1 MDLKG
6 LLKKNNSKIVFLV
19 ADGLGGIPHPD
30 FGYKTELEYASTPNL
45 DDLAG
50 KSILGLTIPV
60 DHGITPGSGP
70 AHLSLFGYNPMEY
83 EIGRGALE
91 AYGVGFI
98 MTEKDIA
105 ARANFGTS
113 DRDGVLTDRRAGR
126 IPTEESRKIVERIG
140 EKVKKIEDVEII
152 LKPGKEHRFVL
163 ILRGEGLSDKLTD
176 TDPQKDGLKPLELQ
190 PLSPEAEKTVR
201 VVKEFLKR
209 AQEVIKDEP
218 KANTILLRGF
228 SRKPEIEPFEEK
240 FGLKPLALA
249 NYPMYKGLTRI
260 LGMDTPDLG
269 DNFEDLI
276 KYYKE
281 YFAEYDYFYIHY
293 KYTDKAGEDGD
304 FLKKVRYI
312 EELDSLIPE
321 ILSTNPDVFVVTADH
336 STPSY
341 WKQHSWHP
349 NPTLVYSKYAGA
361 DDRNKFTEKECKYGY
376 LGLIYAYHLMPVV
389 LANAGRLKKYGA

>member
-6 LLKKNNSKIVFLV
+6 LLKKNNSKIVFIV

-126 IPTEESRKIVERIG
+126 IPTEESKKIVERIG

-176 TDPQKDGLKPLELQ
+176 TDPQKEGLKPLEPR

-228 SRKPEIEPFEEK
+228 SRKPKIEPFEEK
-240 FGLKPLALA
+240 FGLNPLALA

-269 DNFEDLI
+269 DDFEDLV

-281 YFAEYDYFYIHY
+281 HFAEYDYFYIHY

-312 EELDSLIPE
+312 EELDALIPE

-376 LGLIYAYHLMPVV
+376 LGLIYAYHLMLIA
-389 LANAGRLKKYGA
+389 LANAGKLKKYGA

>member
-1 MDLKG
+1 MDIKG

-19 ADGLGGIPHPD
+19 ADGLGGIPHPEFD
-30 FGYKTELEYASTPNL
+30 FKTELEYASTPNL
-45 DDLAG
+45 DNLAE

-70 AHLSLFGYNPMEY
+70 AHLSLFGYNPVEH

-113 DRDGVLTDRRAGR
+113 DRDGILTDRRAGR

-140 EKVKKIEDVEII
+140 EKVKKIEDAEII

-176 TDPQKDGLKPLELQ
+176 TDPQKEGLKLLEPR
-190 PLSPEAEKTVR
+190 PLSSDAEKTVR

-218 KANTILLRGF
+218 KANTVLLRGF
-228 SRKPEIEPFEEK
+228 SRKPEIEPFEER

-281 YFAEYDYFYIHY
+281 HFAEYDYFYIHY

-321 ILSTNPDVFVVTADH
+321 ILSANPDVFVVTADH

-349 NPTLVYSKYAGA
+349 NPTLIYSEYGGA
-361 DDRNKFTEKECKYGY
+361 DDRSKFTEKECKYGY

>member
-6 LLKKNNSKIVFLV
+6 LLKKNDSKIVFLV
-19 ADGLGGIPHPD
+19 ADGLGGIPHPE

-70 AHLSLFGYNPMEY
+70 AHLSLFGYNPMEH

-91 AYGVGFI
+91 AYGVGFM
-98 MTEKDIA
+98 MTDKDIA

-113 DRDGVLTDRRAGR
+113 DRNGVLTDRRAGR
-126 IPTEESRKIVERIG
+126 IPTEGSRKIVERIG
-140 EKVKKIEDVEII
+140 EKIRKIEDVEII

-163 ILRGEGLSDKLTD
+163 ILRGEGLSDRLTD
-176 TDPQKDGLKPLELQ
+176 TDPQKEGLKPLEPQ
-190 PLSPEAEKTVR
+190 ALSPEAEKTVR
-201 VVKEFLKR
+201 IVKEFLKR

-260 LGMDTPDLG
+260 LGMETPDLG

-281 YFAEYDYFYIHY
+281 HFAEYDYFYIHY

-304 FLKKVRYI
+304 FLKKARYI
-312 EELDSLIPE
+312 EELDALIPE

-376 LGLIYAYHLMPVV
+376 LGLIYAYHLMPIT

>member
-6 LLKKNNSKIVFLV
+6 LLKKNDSKIVFLV
-19 ADGLGGIPHPD
+19 ADGLGGIPHPE

-70 AHLSLFGYNPMEY
+70 AHLSLFGYNPMEH

-91 AYGVGFI
+91 AYGVGFM
-98 MTEKDIA
+98 MTDKDIA

-113 DRDGVLTDRRAGR
+113 DRNGVLTDRRAGR
-126 IPTEESRKIVERIG
+126 IPTEGSRKIVERIG
-140 EKVKKIEDVEII
+140 EKIRKIEDVEII

-163 ILRGEGLSDKLTD
+163 ILRGEGLSDRLTD
-176 TDPQKDGLKPLELQ
+176 TDPQKEGLKPLEPQ
-190 PLSPEAEKTVR
+190 ALSPEAEKTVR
-201 VVKEFLKR
+201 IVKEFLKR

-218 KANTILLRGF
+218 KVNTILLRGF
-228 SRKPEIEPFEEK
+228 SCKPEIEPFEEK
-240 FGLKPLALA
+240 FWLKPLALA

-260 LGMDTPDLG
+260 LGMETPDLG

-281 YFAEYDYFYIHY
+281 HFAEYDYFYIHY

-312 EELDSLIPE
+312 EELDALIPE

-376 LGLIYAYHLMPVV
+376 LGLIYAYHLMPIT

>member
-6 LLKKNNSKIVFLV
+6 LLKKNNSKIVFIV

-126 IPTEESRKIVERIG
+126 IPTEESKKIVERIG

-176 TDPQKDGLKPLELQ
+176 TDPQKEGLKPLEPR

-209 AQEVIKDEP
+209 AQEMIKDEP

-228 SRKPEIEPFEEK
+228 SRKPKIEPFEEK
-240 FGLKPLALA
+240 FGLNPLALA

-269 DNFEDLI
+269 DDFEDLV

-281 YFAEYDYFYIHY
+281 HFAEYDYFYIHY

-312 EELDSLIPE
+312 EELDALIPE

-376 LGLIYAYHLMPVV
+376 LGLIYAYHLMLIA
-389 LANAGRLKKYGA
+389 LANAGKLKKYGA